1 MKLLDKTLNLENNKF
16 KIVEFDSERY
26 EKNNRS
32 HLYYKI
38 QCKTCGNI
46 FSRKKEAL
54 NNFDNLKCRNCVYN
68 RFEIGRAHV

>member
-38 QCKTCGNI
+38 QCK
-46 FSRKKEAL
+46 K
-54 NNFDNLKCRNCVYN
+54 
-68 RFEIGRAHV
+68 